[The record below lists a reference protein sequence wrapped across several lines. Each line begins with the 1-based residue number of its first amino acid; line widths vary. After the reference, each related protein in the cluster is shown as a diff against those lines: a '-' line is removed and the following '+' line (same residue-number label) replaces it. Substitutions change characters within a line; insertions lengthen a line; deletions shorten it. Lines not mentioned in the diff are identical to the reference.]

1 MSERNKPGTLNV
13 IYFVH
18 ADNHRIML
26 APYTGFP
33 TPYNHTREVAN
44 TLTEVSTLQRRL
56 QEQER
61 RDAEREYITG
71 ESKMEALSQ
80 VIRDKLYARMA
91 SSATTEYEKDYIRAW
106 LELKD
111 EKKRQRYAEIFHLR
125 QHYLWALEMDSA
137 RNRKSDEESVN
148 TERITVPS

>member
-18 ADNHRIML
+18 ADNKRITL
-26 APYTGFP
+26 APYTSFP

-44 TLTEVSTLQRRL
+44 TLGEVSVLQRRL

-61 RDAEREYITG
+61 RDMEREYIQS

-80 VIRDKLYARMA
+80 VIRDRLYARMA
-91 SSATTEYEKDYIRAW
+91 SSATTEYERDYIRAW

-111 EKKRQRYAEIFHLR
+111 EKKRARYAEIFHLR
-125 QHYLWALEMDSA
+125 QHYLWALEFDSA
-137 RNRKSDEESVN
+137 RNRRSDEERVN